1 MVDYIGMLLL
11 ELGWAF
17 FSTHNIALANDLTLL
32 MGFFFNF
39 YFFKELLVEKYWTV
53 NKSFIWVIPH
63 LPGEKLFYFSTDNF
77 FNLIYFILCIW
88 SVNVVLMYPYVRS
101 LFGWLLGLS

>member
-39 YFFKELLVEKYWTV
+39 YFFKELLVEKY
-53 NKSFIWVIPH
+53 
-63 LPGEKLFYFSTDNF
+63 
-77 FNLIYFILCIW
+77 
-88 SVNVVLMYPYVRS
+88 
-101 LFGWLLGLS
+101 